1 MYEGPW
7 WESGSA
13 PSRRLDIG
21 MEEGYCFLEADDV
34 RFRGHPGGPAG
45 RGPKEGSSF
54 KHHIRQTGKSSSA
67 KGQIVGDMSYF
78 RRRKGPYRNMFSDV
92 FVVIFAAG
100 GGLEAAIQRS
110 RRWPGRGVVEDARCE
125 NPHNTG

>member
-7 WESGSA
+7 WESGRA
-13 PSRRLDIG
+13 RSRRLDIG

-67 KGQIVGDMSYF
+67 KGQIVGDMSYSGGEKDPTAIFSAMF
-78 RRRKGPYRNMFSDV
+78 RGDICCRRWPIES
-92 FVVIFAAG
+92 
-100 GGLEAAIQRS
+100 AIQRS